1 MSNDKTISGSST
13 NVTQATN
20 TPPLFKAM
28 IKAFKKDVV
37 ITVSMSGVNV
47 PITISQGRV
56 INVRHERTAFQSV
69 LDMLV
74 RTGVLS
80 KNDLSRAE
88 RDARSQATTIEDTVV
103 SLGFVSEGT
112 LESVQ
117 EMLCL
122 EVLMDLLLRT
132 NVDISVEW
140 ETDPNIRELCTLP
153 IRFLLREAQKRS
165 LDLPKVKRLVPSSK
179 VLFAKTTA
187 LSGLGG
193 AQNWADLQIGAA
205 DKQVYFFVD
214 GNRNVADLALAS
226 CQSEFKVA
234 RSLMTLSDLKLVRR
248 LAPNEPRSAATQA
261 PGQAIGKWSA
271 LVLSCVGIVGIAIGV
286 NLGMGAVKP
295 PSRVAASHAFDSV
308 VEGSSPRRLNAAARQ
323 YDLVHGRAPE
333 SFDDLLRDRLIRR
346 EDLTVQSH

>member
-1 MSNDKTISGSST
+1 MSTDKTISGS
-13 NVTQATN
+13 VPGATQATN
-20 TPPLFKAM
+20 TPPLFNAM
-28 IKAFKKDVV
+28 IKAFKKDAV
-37 ITVSMSGVNV
+37 ITVSMAGVNV
-47 PITISQGRV
+47 PITITQGRV

-80 KNDLSRAE
+80 RDDVSKAE
-88 RDARSQATTIEDTVV
+88 RDARSQATTLEDAVV
-103 SLGFVSEGT
+103 TSGFVSEGT

-132 NVDISVEW
+132 NVDISVDW
-140 ETDPNIRELCTLP
+140 ETDPNTRELCTLP

-165 LDLPKVKRLVPSSK
+165 LDLPKVKRVVPSSK

-205 DKQVYFFVD
+205 DRQVYFFVD
-214 GNRNVADLALAS
+214 GNRNVADLALAT

-234 RSLMTLSDLKLVRR
+234 RSLLTLSDLNLVRR
-248 LAPNEPRSAATQA
+248 LAPNEPRSADTHV
-261 PGQAIGKWSA
+261 PRQAIGKWTA
-271 LVLSCVGIVGIAIGV
+271 LILTCVGIVGISVGI
-286 NLGMGAVKP
+286 NLAMGAVKP
-295 PSRVAASHAFDSV
+295 AGAGAATMAFEAV

-346 EDLTVQSH
+346 EDLTVQGH